1 MRNGRYPADVILGAG
16 DTFIAGVL
24 FGLMLRSSQ
33 FQSREHTPVA
43 WSMQQLL
50 RFANEL
56 AGHKVLQW
64 GFDGLSGKTRDIR
77 ADLDRQSRHST

>member
-1 MRNGRYPADVILGAG
+1 MRNGRYLADFILGAG

-24 FGLMLRSSQ
+24 FGLILRSSQ
-33 FQSREHTPVA
+33 FQLWEHTPVA

-50 RFANEL
+50 RFANDL

-64 GFDGLSGKTRDIR
+64 GFDGLSGKTRAIR
-77 ADLDRQSRHST
+77 AALDRESRHAT